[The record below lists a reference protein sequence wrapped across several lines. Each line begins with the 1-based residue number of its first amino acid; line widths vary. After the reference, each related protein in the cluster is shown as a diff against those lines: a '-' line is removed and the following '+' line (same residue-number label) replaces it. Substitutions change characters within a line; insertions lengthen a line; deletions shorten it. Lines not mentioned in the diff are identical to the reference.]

1 VCFQKLADAST
12 TASSEEALSESE
24 NLRSELGAFMYPEAP
39 YPGAQEVEEQEAG
52 EVVDDPIYA
61 ALV

>member
-1 VCFQKLADAST
+1 MCFQKVPDANT
-12 TASSEEALSESE
+12 TASSEEALSDPE
-24 NLRSELGAFMYPEAP
+24 NLRSELGAFMYPEVP
-39 YPGAQEVEEQEAG
+39 YPVAQEVEEQEAS